1 MSKKAKLLT
10 GMLSVA
16 AVLLVAFVYQY
27 PRAGLLDICHCAGG
41 GIYGCCRT
49 LQHDN
54 DGILQGMGGQTVE
67 AVKAGI

>member
-16 AVLLVAFVYQY
+16 AV
-27 PRAGLLDICHCAGG
+27 LDICHCAGG